1 MADLRAV
8 GVQVGSP
15 ADAIPAPSPADAI
28 PAIGSDEPRLLPAR
42 WWHVAELVELEGEL
56 FPTDPWT
63 VEMFVAE
70 LAADGRSLQ
79 VALDDRGRV
88 RGYVD
93 VAVSGRDAEL
103 MTIAVAAAKAGRGWG
118 GTLLEWAVRHA
129 EAAGADRMFLEV
141 RSGNRAEAL
150 YRRAGFEP
158 IDLRRGY
165 YADGGDAVVM
175 VKALGSGSGSGS
187 GRPEDGRVLDA

>member
-42 WWHVAELVELEGEL
+42 WWHVAELVDLEGEL

-93 VAVSGRDAEL
+93 VAVSGRDAES

-118 GTLLEWAVRHA
+118 GTLLEWAC
-129 EAAGADRMFLEV
+129 AACRGGRRRPDAVFEV
-141 RSGNRAEAL
+141 CSGNRGGEAL
-150 YRRAGFEP
+150 YRRAG
-158 IDLRRGY
+158 I
-165 YADGGDAVVM
+165 
-175 VKALGSGSGSGS
+175 
-187 GRPEDGRVLDA
+187 